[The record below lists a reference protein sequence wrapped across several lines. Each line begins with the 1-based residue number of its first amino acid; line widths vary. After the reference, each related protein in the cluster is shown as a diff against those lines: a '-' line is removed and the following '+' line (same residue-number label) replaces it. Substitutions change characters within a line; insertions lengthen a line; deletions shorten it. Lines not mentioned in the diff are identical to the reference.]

1 MRQQMLTAGLTVVI
15 GVVLAACADTQADKK
30 EATPE
35 SAPAVAESSENV
47 ETTIVA
53 LEKEWTSAIV
63 KKDAE
68 TLKRLLADDF
78 NGTSPT
84 AHTYS
89 KESAIEDLQKG
100 AYDVASMDLDEV
112 SVNVYG
118 NVAIAFAS
126 QEEKS
131 KYDGKDISGHYH
143 YTDVWVKRDGLWQAV
158 ASHGSLYS
166 SATETEKQSQT
177 K

>member
-1 MRQQMLTAGLTVVI
+1 MRQMLTAGLTLVI
-15 GVVLAACADTQADKK
+15 GVFLAACSDTQADKK

-35 SAPAVAESSENV
+35 PAAAVVESPEDV
-47 ETTIVA
+47 EATIVK
-53 LEKEWTSAIV
+53 LEREWTSAIV
-63 KKDAE
+63 KKDTEA
-68 TLKRLLADDF
+68 LGRLLADDF

-89 KESAIEDLQKG
+89 KETAIEDLQKG
-100 AYDVASMDLDEV
+100 SYDVASMELDEV

-118 NVAIAFAS
+118 NAAVAFAS

-143 YTDVWVKRDGLWQAV
+143 YTDVWVKRDGKWQAV
-158 ASHGSLYS
+158 ASHGSRYS
-166 SATETEKQSQT
+166 SATATEKKSQT